1 MGKILAFAGSNSK
14 TSINY
19 ELVKF
24 VSDQL
29 IEEEVKLIKLTNY
42 DLPMYN
48 INNEEDNGFPP
59 VLDLLYREIKD
70 AKALIISVN
79 EHNGMISSF
88 FKNVLD
94 WLSRV
99 DRNFLEGKKVLLMS
113 TSTGPGAASLARTYV
128 EAAIERYKG
137 EVVSSFG
144 FPSFTDNFDLE
155 KQEITN
161 ETLLLGVKDT
171 LSNFQQEIAE

>member
-1 MGKILAFAGSNSK
+1 MSKILAFAGSNSK

-79 EHNGMISSF
+79 EHNGMLSSF

-113 TSTGPGAASLARTYV
+113 TSTGPGAASSARAYV
-128 EAAIERYKG
+128 ETAVERYKG